1 MTKQLWLDTSME
13 DQFAGEYDYFTEKL
27 NNFVTRFEKR
37 YGTMVYGF
45 LLIGERHGR
54 ICYRFAE
61 RVEDLVFCDSTVQI
75 YVDDDKLI
83 HVDYFDHDGT
93 TYSTIKL
100 ISETAWNDVDDYTGG
115 SIEELDLVEYYKKK
129 GQLKPTKFWQAK

>member
-13 DQFAGEYDYFTEKL
+13 DQFAGEYDYFTGKL
-27 NNFVTRFEKR
+27 NDFVTRFKKR

-54 ICYRFAE
+54 ICYRLAE

-83 HVDYFDHDGT
+83 HVDYFDHDGA

-100 ISETAWNDVDDYTGG
+100 ISETAWNDVEDFTGG
-115 SIEELDLVEYYKKK
+115 SVEELDLVEYYKKK
-129 GQLKPTKFWQAK
+129 GQLKPSKFWQAK